1 MSKQDKFTESTRI
14 PIESLELIKDLS
26 RKPVK
31 HHIQN
36 KGLFIAVA
44 VKRYEKAWLEV
55 LKKSEKEIKKFRDTD
70 IHILHLMEE
79 RGAIDPESRNWEK
92 K

>member
-1 MSKQDKFTESTRI
+1 MTKQDKYTESTRI

-36 KGLFIAVA
+36 KGLFVAVA
-44 VKRYEKAWLEV
+44 VKRYERAWLQV
-55 LKKSEKEIKKFRDTD
+55 LKKSEREIKKFRDED
-70 IHILHLMEE
+70 LNILRLMEE
-79 RGAIDPESRNWEK
+79 HGAIDPDSRNWEK